1 MGVEHAHTR
10 IVKARRQGMIE
21 VRELAKSFGEIQ
33 ALGGVDF
40 TVREGE
46 IFGLLGPNGAGKTTT
61 ISIIA
66 GLLSAD
72 SGTVRVAGMD
82 IRKEGR
88 RVRGILGVVPQ
99 DIALYDELTG
109 RENLHFWGGLYGL
122 SGKTLRVEAERVL
135 ELVGLTDRANDA
147 VREYSGGMKRRLN
160 LSAGL
165 IHHPKVILLDEPT
178 LGIDPQARL
187 NILDIIRGG
196 VSGGMTVIYT
206 THYLEEAEKL
216 CNRIAIIDHGRILAQ
231 GTLAELVKL
240 AGEGSVVNVTG
251 SFTRDEVSPFLKGFA
266 VEHIDDNALRMVI
279 PSRAELGGAL
289 GRLFSAGISI
299 GEVSIQ
305 EPSLES
311 VFIKLTGRALR
322 D

>member
-1 MGVEHAHTR
+1 
-10 IVKARRQGMIE
+10 MIE
-21 VRELAKSFGEIQ
+21 VRELAKSFGDIQ

-40 TVREGE
+40 TVNEGE
-46 IFGLLGPNGAGKTTT
+46 IFGFLGPNGAGKTTT

-66 GLLSAD
+66 GLLNAD
-72 SGTVRVAGMD
+72 SGTVRIAGLD

-88 RVRGILGVVPQ
+88 RVRGMLGVVPQ
-99 DIALYDELTG
+99 DIALYEELTG
-109 RENLHFWGGLYGL
+109 RENLHFWGSLYGL
-122 SGKTLRVEAERVL
+122 SGKNLRAEAERVL
-135 ELVGLTDRANDA
+135 ELVGLTDRADDA

-165 IHHPKVILLDEPT
+165 IHNPKVILLDEPT

-216 CNRIAIIDHGRILAQ
+216 CDRIAIIDHGRILAQ
-231 GTLAELVKL
+231 GTLGELVKL
-240 AGEGSVVNVTG
+240 AGEGNTVTVTG
-251 SFTRDEVSPFLKGFA
+251 AFTREQVNPFLKGIT
-266 VEHIDDNALRMVI
+266 VEHLENNSLRMVI
-279 PSRAELGGAL
+279 PGQAELSGAL

-299 GEVSIQ
+299 GEVSIK
-305 EPSLES
+305 EPGLEG
-311 VFIKLTGRALR
+311 VFIKLTGRELR

>member
-1 MGVEHAHTR
+1 
-10 IVKARRQGMIE
+10 MIE
-21 VRELAKSFGEIQ
+21 VRQLVKSFGDVR

-40 TVREGE
+40 TVEEGE

-66 GLLSAD
+66 GLLDAD
-72 SGTVRVAGMD
+72 SGTVRIAGLD
-82 IRKEGR
+82 NRRDAKRVKEM
-88 RVRGILGVVPQ
+88 LGVVPQ
-99 DIALYDELTG
+99 DIALYEELSG
-109 RENLHFWGGLYGL
+109 RANLHFWGGLYGL
-122 SGKTLRVEAERVL
+122 SGKRLREEADRVL
-135 ELVGLTDRANDA
+135 ELVGLAERGNDP

-165 IHHPKVILLDEPT
+165 IHRPKVILLDEPT

-187 NILDIIRGG
+187 TILDIIRDG
-196 VSGGMTVIYT
+196 VSEGMTAIYT

-216 CNRIAIIDHGRILAQ
+216 CDRIAIIDRGRILAQ

-240 AGEGSVVNVTG
+240 AGEGNLVTVSGAFSIEQVNPLLSGV
-251 SFTRDEVSPFLKGFA
+251 A
-266 VEHIDDNALRMVI
+266 VEHLENGSLRMLV
-279 PSRAELGGAL
+279 PGQRELSGAL

-305 EPSLES
+305 EPSLEG
-311 VFIKLTGRALR
+311 VFIKLTGKELR

>member
-1 MGVEHAHTR
+1 
-10 IVKARRQGMIE
+10 MIE
-21 VRELAKSFGEIQ
+21 VRELVKSFGDIR

-72 SGTVRVAGMD
+72 SGSVRVSGMD
-82 IRKEGR
+82 IRRDGR
-88 RVRGILGVVPQ
+88 RVRRMLGVVPQ
-99 DIALYDELTG
+99 DIALYEELSG
-109 RENLHFWGGLYGL
+109 RENLRFWGGLYGL
-122 SGKTLRVEAERVL
+122 SGKRLHDEADRVL
-135 ELVGLTDRANDA
+135 ELVGLTDRADDA

-165 IHHPKVILLDEPT
+165 IHRPKVILLDEPT

-187 NILDIIRGG
+187 NILDIIRDG
-196 VSGGMTVIYT
+196 VSGGMTAIYT

-216 CNRIAIIDHGRILAQ
+216 CDRIAIVDHGKILAQ
-231 GTLAELVKL
+231 GTLKELVKL
-240 AGEGSVVNVTG
+240 AGEGNIVTVSGAFSREQVN
-251 SFTRDEVSPFLKGFA
+251 PLLKGVV
-266 VEHIDDNALRMVI
+266 VEHLENGSLRMLI
-279 PSRAELGGAL
+279 PGQAELSGAL
-289 GRLFSAGISI
+289 GRLFSAGIPI

-305 EPSLES
+305 EPSLEG
-311 VFIKLTGRALR
+311 VFIKLTGRELR

>member
-1 MGVEHAHTR
+1 
-10 IVKARRQGMIE
+10 MIE
-21 VRELAKSFGEIQ
+21 VRELAKSFGDIQ

-40 TVREGE
+40 TVNEGE
-46 IFGLLGPNGAGKTTT
+46 IFGFLGPNGAGKTTT

-66 GLLSAD
+66 GLLNAD
-72 SGTVRVAGMD
+72 SGTVRIAGLD

-88 RVRGILGVVPQ
+88 RVRGMLGVVPQ
-99 DIALYDELTG
+99 DIALYEELTG
-109 RENLHFWGGLYGL
+109 RENLHFWGSLYGL
-122 SGKTLRVEAERVL
+122 SGKSLRAEAERVL
-135 ELVGLTDRANDA
+135 ELVGLTDRADDA

-216 CNRIAIIDHGRILAQ
+216 CDRIAIIDHGRILAQ
-231 GTLAELVKL
+231 GTLGELVKL
-240 AGEGSVVNVTG
+240 AGEGNIVTVTG
-251 SFTRDEVSPFLKGFA
+251 AFTREQVNPFLKGITI
-266 VEHIDDNALRMVI
+266 EHLENNSLRMVI
-279 PSRAELGGAL
+279 PGQAELSGAL

-299 GEVSIQ
+299 GEVSIK
-305 EPSLES
+305 EPGLEG
-311 VFIKLTGRALR
+311 VFIKLTGRELR

>member
-1 MGVEHAHTR
+1 
-10 IVKARRQGMIE
+10 MID
-21 VRELAKSFGEIQ
+21 VRELVKSFGDVR

-40 TVREGE
+40 TVNEGE

-66 GLLSAD
+66 GLLNAD
-72 SGTVRVAGMD
+72 SGSVRVSGMD
-82 IRKEGR
+82 IRKDGS
-88 RVRGILGVVPQ
+88 RVRRLLGVVPQ
-99 DIALYDELTG
+99 EIALYEELTG

-122 SGKTLRVEAERVL
+122 SGKRLREEADRVL
-135 ELVGLTDRANDA
+135 DLVGLTDRADDA
-147 VREYSGGMKRRLN
+147 VREYSGGMKRRIN

-165 IHHPKVILLDEPT
+165 IHRPKVILLDEPT

-187 NILDIIRGG
+187 NILDIIRDG
-196 VSGGMTVIYT
+196 VSGGMTAIYT

-216 CNRIAIIDHGRILAQ
+216 CDRIAIIDHGKILAQ
-231 GTLAELVKL
+231 GTLRELVKL
-240 AGEGSVVNVTG
+240 AGEGNIVT
-251 SFTRDEVSPFLKGFA
+251 VSGAFSREQVGPLVKGVA
-266 VEHIDDNALRMVI
+266 VEHLENGSLRMLI
-279 PSRAELGGAL
+279 PGQAELSGAL

-305 EPSLES
+305 EPSLEG
-311 VFIKLTGRALR
+311 VFIKLTGRELR